1 MINFKKYTNV
11 GHGNLQPN
19 SSPDKPYNHPLVKNE
34 GEAFKDG
41 GKIMRKS
48 SIDKGTARGL
58 ARGMSSGKEAGHI
71 AKDLAKGRAT
81 GRMSG
86 YSPAHGL
93 STGKATGQMKEGR
106 RCHSEGGEVEREYT
120 AKARRMNDD
129 AKPGMKRGGH
139 AHHRDMGGA
148 TPGILSARGE
158 QMINRSSG
166 APLKKGGRAHH
177 RDMGGVIQ
185 KALGVSAMPSGGDLK
200 NPVTGMASAGLR
212 NARRLPMQQD
222 ASAMPLKHGGHARH
236 EERKHRNGG
245 GSMEGSM
252 KKIFEGGMKAS
263 NPAKED
269 YMKKLHA
276 TTRMVSKGVPHAEN
290 MRQHPSGRRGR

>member
-1 MINFKKYTNV
+1 MIDFKKYTNV

-19 SSPDKPYNHPLVKNE
+19 SSPDKPYNNPLVKNE
-34 GEAFKDG
+34 GEAFKKG

-48 SIDKGTARGL
+48 SVDKGTARGL
-58 ARGMSSGKEAGHI
+58 SRGMSSGKEAGHV
-71 AKDLAKGRAT
+71 AKDLARGQAT

-106 RCHSEGGEVEREYT
+106 RCHAEGGEVEREYT

-129 AKPGMKRGGH
+129 AKPGMKRGGE
-139 AHHRDMGGA
+139 ARRAMGGLLGSLPGRGGGCFGSA
-148 TPGILSARGE
+148 KMPMSPQQMAAKTVGGMNRTPSAAAG
-158 QMINRSSG
+158 SV
-166 APLKKGGRAHH
+166 APA
-177 RDMGGVIQ
+177 
-185 KALGVSAMPSGGDLK
+185 
-200 NPVTGMASAGLR
+200 LR

-222 ASAMPLKHGGHARH
+222 SSAMPLKHGGNAKRA
-236 EERKHRNGG
+236 EHRNGG

-290 MRQHPSGRRGR
+290 TRQHPSGRRGR